1 MNPFNLLI
9 NYFIANSR
17 ATFYNVPGNQEITN
31 TALLAGVVS
40 ENPLLS
46 YLLIENK
53 AKDEGDKFNASAAAS
68 PQTRPGLPAPSSGP
82 IINTPNPAETPT
94 GSPVKG
100 TATADFVTLEA
111 VKNEISISTQNLKD
125 ELFKISEKNKAE
137 ITKNFTDSLNSKIEL
152 LTKSNDA
159 LSISILEI
167 KQRLNEISTNPL
179 GPDNTLPVK
188 GLANQKASTKNEP
201 K

>member
-17 ATFYNVPGNQEITN
+17 ASFYNVPGNQEITN

-53 AKDEGDKFNASAAAS
+53 AKDEGDRFNASVAAAT
-68 PQTRPGLPAPSSGP
+68 PDTRPGLPAPANVP
-82 IINTPNPAETPT
+82 VVNPPT
-94 GSPVKG
+94 GTGTSTTG
-100 TATADFVTLEA
+100 TATANFVTLEA
-111 VKNEISISTQNLKD
+111 LKNEISISNQIVKD
-125 ELFKISEKNKAE
+125 ELFKISENNKAE
-137 ITKNFTDSLNSKIEL
+137 ITKNFTDSLNTKIDSLRE
-152 LTKSNDA
+152 SND
-159 LSISILEI
+159 ILRNYIQELTR
-167 KQRLNEISTNPL
+167 RLDDISTNPL

-188 GLANQKASTKNEP
+188 TIANQKATKNDP